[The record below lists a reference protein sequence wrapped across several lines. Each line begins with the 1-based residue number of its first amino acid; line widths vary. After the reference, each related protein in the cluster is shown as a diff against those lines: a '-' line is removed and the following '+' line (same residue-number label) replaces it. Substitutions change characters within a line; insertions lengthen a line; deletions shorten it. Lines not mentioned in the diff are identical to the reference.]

1 MQLCLSLAADMILL
15 SPQRLLTD
23 GLVLAAFE
31 VVKSAK
37 SVDYKVSEFDHTAL
51 QRRFPSQPKP
61 IKDGLQVFT
70 KTGIAALKSRL
81 NTAYIA
87 KQSGK
92 SFDRY
97 FQPAFLRE
105 IHSCMGLLMPFLEKT
120 KCYHKIKNESGS
132 VRTSPCKF
140 QNIRP
145 GIQFELTREAGR
157 LSVSTII
164 KLGNTSLPL
173 AELNRSHFLVEKD
186 EVYHLLGYRDY
197 QTLEWLNSEPVIKAG
212 RDESEFRKTVLAK
225 LEEHY
230 KVNRNDLL
238 ESNTINSRPESQ
250 VMVNELNDTLL
261 MLTPQWLYEG
271 FLVEGPFKE
280 NLEILRN
287 GESYSIQRDAEAE
300 KQLRDLLKGLHP
312 AFEKQPNG
320 YFFLSFDD
328 ARKKNWFLKVYHQ
341 MLDLGVRVT
350 GMDLLRHFRFS
361 EHKPATKMEI
371 RNGEHE
377 HVLCLDMQVTFGD
390 EAVPLLTIQRIL
402 LSGQHTI
409 FLPDDSLGIFDEAW
423 QRQYGDIFRH
433 GRINDNEIEI
443 ERWMAITERHESE
456 VFQVLKPVLA
466 DDWWGLWDRWQTNE
480 EPLFALPAAI
490 RVEQLRPYQQRGFE
504 WLVLLSRIGAGA
516 CLADDMGLGKTLQTI
531 CFLAQR
537 LEQFPGMKHLVVCPA
552 SLVYNWQQEFDK
564 FAPGIRL
571 QIFYGNGRTAGDL
584 RKDDYDVII
593 TSMGTLR
600 SDIELLENIPFCV
613 AVVDESHHIKNTNAL
628 ITRAVNRIRALTRVA
643 LSGTPVM
650 NNTFDLYAQL
660 NFVVPGLFGSR
671 EFFKRVYADP
681 IDADHDPAK
690 IAILQKLTAPF
701 ILRRTK
707 EQVAP
712 DLPEKTELVMWC
724 DMGMQQ
730 RDFYDDI
737 RSQIR
742 ASIFLEIERDGFERS
757 KLSIIQGIM
766 KLRQAC
772 NSPLLLPNDG
782 FACRDSIKTEVL
794 LDELLNNLK
803 GHKVLVFSQFSKM
816 LALLAKQL
824 EDKKLD
830 FFQFDGETP
839 PKQRMEL
846 VNRFQEEENT
856 TNIFLISLMAGNM
869 GLNLTAADYVF
880 LFDPWWNTAV
890 QQQAI
895 DRTHRIGQTKKVF
908 AYKMIC
914 RDTIEEKILHLQQRK
929 KHLSDSLIGSED
941 GFVKN
946 LTMGDLEYL
955 LK

>member
-1 MQLCLSLAADMILL
+1 
-15 SPQRLLTD
+15 
-23 GLVLAAFE
+23 
-31 VVKSAK
+31 
-37 SVDYKVSEFDHTAL
+37 
-51 QRRFPSQPKP
+51 
-61 IKDGLQVFT
+61 
-70 KTGIAALKSRL
+70 L
-81 NTAYIA
+81 NT
-87 KQSGK
+87 
-92 SFDRY
+92 
-97 FQPAFLRE
+97 
-105 IHSCMGLLMPFLEKT
+105 
-120 KCYHKIKNESGS
+120 
-132 VRTSPCKF
+132 
-140 QNIRP
+140 
-145 GIQFELTREAGR
+145 
-157 LSVSTII
+157 
-164 KLGNTSLPL
+164 
-173 AELNRSHFLVEKD
+173 
-186 EVYHLLGYRDY
+186 
-197 QTLEWLNSEPVIKAG
+197 EPVIKAG

-230 KVNRNDLL
+230 KINRNNLL

-250 VMVNELNDTLL
+250 VLVNELNDTFL

-271 FLVEGPFKE
+271 FLVEGPYKE
-280 NLEILRN
+280 SIEILKN
-287 GESYSIQRDAEAE
+287 GESYAITRDAEAE
-300 KQLRDLLKGLHP
+300 NQLRDLLKNLHP

-328 ARKKNWFLKVYHQ
+328 ARKKNWFLKAYHQ
-341 MLDLGVRVT
+341 MLDLGIRIT

-361 EHKPATKMEI
+361 EHKAATNMEI
-371 RNGEHE
+371 RKGENE
-377 HVLCLDMQVTFGD
+377 HVLCPEMQVTFG
-390 EAVPLLTIQRIL
+390 EETIPLLTIQRIL
-402 LSGQHTI
+402 LSVQHTV
-409 FLPDDSLGIFDEAW
+409 FLSDDSLGVLDEAW
-423 QRQYGDIFRH
+423 QHRYGNILRH
-433 GRINDNEIEI
+433 GRIKDNEIQI
-443 ERWMAITERHESE
+443 ERWMAITEQHESE
-456 VFQVLKPVLA
+456 AFQLLKPALA
-466 DDWWGLWDRWQTNE
+466 DDWWSLWDRWQTDQE
-480 EPLFALPAAI
+480 AVFELPAAI
-490 RVEQLRPYQQRGFE
+490 TVEQLRPYQQRGFE
-504 WLVLLSRIGAGA
+504 WLALLARIGAGA

-537 LEQFPGMKHLVVCPA
+537 LEQFPGMKHLVVCPS
-552 SLVYNWQQEFDK
+552 SLVYNWQQEFEK
-564 FAPGIRL
+564 FAPGIRIML
-571 QIFYGNGRTAGDL
+571 FHGNGRNAADL
-584 RKDDYDVII
+584 RKEDYDVVI

-600 SDIELLENIPFCV
+600 GDIELFENIPFCV
-613 AVVDESHHIKNTNAL
+613 AVVDESHHIKNPNAL
-628 ITRAVNRIRALTRVA
+628 ITRAVTRIRALTRVA
-643 LSGTPVM
+643 LSDTPVM
-650 NNTFDLYAQL
+650 NNTFELYAQL
-660 NFVVPGLFGSR
+660 NFVVPGMFGSR
-671 EFFKRVYADP
+671 EFFKRMYADP
-681 IDADHDPAK
+681 IDTDHDPAK
-690 IAILQKLTAPF
+690 IALLQKLTAPF

-712 DLPEKTELVMWC
+712 DLPEKTELVLWC

-730 RDFYDDI
+730 RDFYDDVRSSI
-737 RSQIR
+737 RS
-742 ASIFLEIERDGFERS
+742 SIFLEIERDGFERS

-782 FACRDSIKTEVL
+782 FPCRDSIKTEVL

-824 EDKKLD
+824 ENQKLD
-830 FFQFDGETP
+830 FFQFDGQTP

-895 DRTHRIGQTKKVF
+895 DRTHRIGQTKRVF